1 MDPRTAG
8 LGLCL
13 FDGYWLGIRTNLFS
27 ERMIRPWN
35 GLPKEVVQSLS
46 LKVLKKREDVSL
58 KDVV

>member
-1 MDPRTAG
+1 
-8 LGLCL
+8 
-13 FDGYWLGIRTNLFS
+13 
-27 ERMIRPWN
+27 MIRPWN